1 MKPWERKCRLVVVLV
16 LWGVLGLQTPLHAKS
31 DSNIYE
37 RIGGVAWGTDLS
49 ELKDVDVLYKKG
61 DVLYCVDRTRAYTV
75 ENFNLGYII
84 YGFYKDKLFSAHLK
98 IAELDVYSVVR
109 QKLIDT
115 LGAPRV
121 SVELNW
127 EIYNWK
133 DKALKVKLKR
143 SQDAAKM
150 KISFY
155 YTPLSSQLS
164 AGDRKQEDS
173 IRFLPIEK
181 GGEPNMIPLLR
192 F

>member
-1 MKPWERKCRLVVVLV
+1 MLV
-16 LWGVLGLQTPLHAKS
+16 LWGVFGLQAPLHAKS

-61 DVLYCVDRTRAYTV
+61 DVLYCVDRTRTYTV

-109 QKLIDT
+109 QKLIDA

-143 SQDAAKM
+143 SQDAT
-150 KISFY
+150 KIKVSFY
-155 YTPLSSQLS
+155 YTPLASQLS

-181 GGEPNMIPLLR
+181 GGAPNMIPLLR